1 MKNSPVNTQSKIT
14 FMLIAAFLSIIM
26 LFSGWV
32 YFSIPTFLHDYYYDV
47 LEIRAVAAG
56 KVELDR
62 TAEELNDL
70 RSVFSEKLQHEKDYF
85 FPFEEGKS
93 YRLEADS
100 LDVPLSFFETIAK
113 GGQARYQDR
122 RLFYS
127 GILYHSN
134 QGKYIVVSSAQ
145 DYFEELFIAYL
156 KKTLI
161 AAIAIAFC
169 VSLFLAIYFAR
180 YIFNPITDITEKVQQ
195 ISSENLHLRLDTRKT
210 NDEMNKLINTFNDM
224 LDRIETAFET
234 QNNFISNASHELRT
248 PLTAII
254 GEADVVLAKERGA
267 DEYQESIRV
276 MLREAERLDEK
287 TSALLFLAQTGF
299 NGKIQRFDKL
309 RIDQLVWDVKAT
321 VEKLSPKSNIHID
334 MTLLPEDP
342 TKLKVKGNEQLL
354 HLALT
359 NVISNACKYSDNRVV
374 KVSLGASDN
383 NVFIVIRDKGI
394 GIPDSELKYIYN
406 PFFRASNTIKYEG
419 YGIGLPLTRNIV
431 KMHNGKMT
439 VSSILGG
446 GTTVQIKIPVGN
458 YGIG

>member
-1 MKNSPVNTQSKIT
+1 MRTGLINTQSKIT
-14 FMLIAAFLSIIM
+14 FMLIAAFLAIIV

-32 YFSIPTFLHDYYYDV
+32 YLSIPSFLHDYYYDV
-47 LEIRAVAAG
+47 LEIRAIAAG

-62 TAEELNDL
+62 TTEELNDL

-85 FPFEEGKS
+85 FAFEEGKE
-93 YRLEADS
+93 YRREADS
-100 LDVPLSFFETIAK
+100 LGVPLSFFETIARD
-113 GGQARYQDR
+113 GNARFQER
-122 RLFYS
+122 KLFYS
-127 GILYHSN
+127 GILYHSS
-134 QGKYIVVSSAQ
+134 QGAYIVISSAQ

-156 KKTLI
+156 QKTLVL
-161 AAIAIAFC
+161 AFTIAFC
-169 VSLFLAIYFAR
+169 VSLFLAVYFSR
-180 YIFNPITDITEKVQQ
+180 YIFKPITDITEKAQQ

-210 NDEMNKLINTFNDM
+210 NDEMNELINTFNDM

-254 GEADVVLAKERGA
+254 GEADVVLAKERTPA
-267 DEYQESIRV
+267 EYEESIRI
-276 MLREAERLDEK
+276 MLSEAERLDEK

-321 VEKLSPKSNIHID
+321 VEKLNPKSNIHID

-359 NVISNACKYSDNRVV
+359 NIINNACKYSDNQVV
-374 KVSLGASDN
+374 NVSLGASDD
-383 NVFIVIRDKGI
+383 NVFIVVRDKGI

-419 YGIGLPLTRNIV
+419 YGIGLPLTRNII
-431 KMHNGKMT
+431 KMHHGKMT

-446 GTTVQIKIPVGN
+446 GTTVQVKIPIGN
-458 YGIG
+458 YDIG